1 MFKKF
6 TYITLI
12 ALSLTLTGLPV
23 LADEQA
29 EEQSQSEEPAET
41 ESSSGPFSALIENNG
56 TGVQKIEPIDFKAL
70 GDKAVK
76 FGNDSYNLFLKGSV
90 PLFVYAIGLSLVLI
104 MLGIFF
110 GKKILG
116 LGVAG
121 VFIALG
127 VIWFLN
133 HLPQIAI
140 TIKAWGGSGIY

>member
-6 TYITLI
+6 IYVILFAF
-12 ALSLTLTGLPV
+12 ALALVGSPV
-23 LADEQA
+23 LAADEQA
-29 EEQSQSEEPAET
+29 GGQSQSEESA

-56 TGVQKIEPIDFKAL
+56 DGVQKIEPIDFKAL

-90 PLFVYAIGLSLVLI
+90 PLFVWAICLSLVLI

-110 GKKILG
+110 GKKIMG
-116 LGVAG
+116 LGVVG
-121 VFIALG
+121 VIIGFG

-140 TIKAWGGSGIY
+140 TVKAWGESGIN